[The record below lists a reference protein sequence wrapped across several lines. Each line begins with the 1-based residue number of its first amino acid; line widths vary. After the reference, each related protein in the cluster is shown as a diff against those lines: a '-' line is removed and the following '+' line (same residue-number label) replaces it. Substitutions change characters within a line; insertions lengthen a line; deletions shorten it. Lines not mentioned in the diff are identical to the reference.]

1 MKQRGCDRLW
11 EVDALREGRL
21 GVKDAASFQRHLAA
35 CAECRQRLAKDE
47 HLREL
52 ALALPIAEP
61 TELELRRLRSRVL
74 SDVATGAAP
83 RSPRPWPIF
92 AFLTMLVVAGS
103 GGWLFLSRHSP
114 PLAAGLVPRAH
125 ATDTPVVS
133 APSTPQSLAGSVTAI
148 APAHWTQLRED
159 SIERVTLDDGA
170 IRVHVRPQQ
179 PAERFLVVLP
189 DGELEVRGT
198 TFDVSVTHGATTRIH
213 VDEGVV
219 ELRLAQVGPIRLD
232 AGATWAAP
240 PPAGPVAVA
249 PTAAPA
255 SERRPAAGGSPA
267 PATLQEAARAY
278 ADAVRLLQ
286 GGRSEDAASAFHA
299 LVLASPHTPEA
310 EDASYLE
317 AVALA
322 RMGRG
327 DAAALAAEHHL
338 ASFPESFH
346 RKEASMLIARAA
358 VKRGDCERARG
369 VLASWRGAA
378 ADGDARAALGSCDDG
393 K

>member
-1 MKQRGCDRLW
+1 MKQGGCDRLW

-21 GVKDAASFQRHLAA
+21 GDKDAASFQRHTAT

-74 SDVATGAAP
+74 SDVATGAM
-83 RSPRPWPIF
+83 PRPPQRWPLL
-92 AFLTMLVVAGS
+92 AFLTVLVVAGS
-103 GGWLFLSRHSP
+103 GGWLLLSRRSP
-114 PLAAGLVPRAH
+114 PLVATPALPAR
-125 ATDTPVVS
+125 ATDTPIVS
-133 APSTPQSLAGSVTAI
+133 APSTPQSLAGSVTPI
-148 APAHWTQLRED
+148 APARWTQLRED
-159 SIERVTLDDGA
+159 STERVTLDDGA

-179 PAERFLVVLP
+179 PGERFLVVLP

-198 TFDVSVTHGATTRIH
+198 TFDVSVTHGATTQIH
-213 VDEGVV
+213 VDEGIV
-219 ELRLAQVGPIRLD
+219 ELRLTDVRPVRLES
-232 AGATWAAP
+232 GATWAAP
-240 PPAGPVAVA
+240 PPTGPVA
-249 PTAAPA
+249 AAQTP
-255 SERRPAAGGSPA
+255 SPA
-267 PATLQEAARAY
+267 PAPRPSAGRSLAPATPQDGAQAY
-278 ADAVRLLQ
+278 ANAVRLLQ
-286 GGRSEDAASAFHA
+286 DGRAEDAASAFHA
-299 LVLASPHTPEA
+299 LVLASPHTQEA

-338 ASFPESFH
+338 ASFPGSFH
-346 RKEASMLIARAA
+346 RKEASMLVARAA
-358 VKRGDCERARG
+358 VKRGDCERARA
-369 VLASWRGAA
+369 VLASWRGAT
-378 ADGDARAALGSCDDG
+378 GDADAHAALGACDDG

>member
-1 MKQRGCDRLW
+1 MKQGGCDRLW
-11 EVDALREGRL
+11 EVDALREERL
-21 GVKDAASFQRHLAA
+21 GDRDAASFKRHMAT
-35 CAECRQRLAKDE
+35 CTECRERLAQDE

-61 TELELRRLRSRVL
+61 TELELRRLRGRVL
-74 SDVATGAAP
+74 SDVARGA
-83 RSPRPWPIF
+83 SPHSPQRWPIL
-92 AFLTMLVVAGS
+92 AFLTVLVVVGS
-103 GGWLFLSRHSP
+103 GSWLLLSRRSP
-114 PLAAGLVPRAH
+114 PLAATHVPSAQ
-125 ATDTPVVS
+125 ATDTPIVS

-148 APAHWTQLRED
+148 APARWTQLRED
-159 SIERVTLDDGA
+159 PIERVTLDDGA

-198 TFDVSVTHGATTRIH
+198 TFDVSVTHGATTHVH
-213 VDEGVV
+213 VDEGIV
-219 ELRLAQVGPIRLD
+219 ELRLARVGPIRLD

-249 PTAAPA
+249 PTAPPA
-255 SERRPAAGGSPA
+255 SERPPAPGRSPA
-267 PATLQEAARAY
+267 PATLQDRAQAY

-286 GGRSEDAASAFHA
+286 DGRAEDAASAFHA

-338 ASFPESFH
+338 ASFPGSFH
-346 RKEASMLIARAA
+346 RKEASMLVARAA
-358 VKRGDCERARG
+358 VKRGDCERARAA
-369 VLASWRGAA
+369 LASWRGAA
-378 ADGDARAALGSCDDG
+378 GDADARAALGDCADG